1 MRGAAHVGV
10 LSVLEEAG
18 VEAQVVTGTSVGSIV
33 GAAYASGMRSAEM
46 LELLGSLSITDIARP
61 SFRSKFSLLDT
72 TPLAEFV
79 ERSIGARTFEDLG
92 IPFAAVTA
100 DIVAGTRVV
109 MTEGELA
116 RAVLASSAIPG
127 VFPPVQ
133 DGDAIYVDGGTLDL
147 VPVGV
152 ARDLGA
158 DYVIAVDLISERAE
172 PREPKN
178 VVDVLTASFELMQR
192 EVASDARSADVY
204 IAPPVADYRILDFS
218 ALQEMYERGR
228 SAAQA
233 HIEEIVE
240 DLHVKS

>member
-1 MRGAAHVGV
+1 VRGAAHVGV

-46 LELLGSLSITDIARP
+46 LEMLGSLSFTDIARP
-61 SFRSKFSLLDT
+61 SVRSRFSLLDT
-72 TPLAEFV
+72 TPLADFV
-79 ERSIGARTFEDLG
+79 ERTIGAKTFADLE
-92 IPFAAVTA
+92 IPFAAVAA
-100 DIVAGTRVV
+100 DVVTGDRVV

-127 VFPPVQ
+127 VFPPIQ
-133 DGDAIYVDGGTLDL
+133 DGDALYVDGGTLDL

-178 VVDVLTASFELMQR
+178 VIDVLTASFELMQR
-192 EVASDARSADVY
+192 EVASDARTADVY
-204 IAPPVADYRILDFS
+204 IAPPVAGYRILDFS
-218 ALQEMYERGR
+218 ALDEMYEHGR
-228 SAAQA
+228 DAALA
-233 HIEEIVE
+233 HIEEISE
-240 DLHVKS
+240 DLRLKS